1 MRLLLVN
8 GNMTEAVTTHVVRE
22 ASLTAQPS
30 TQVAGVTARFGANIV
45 TAEPE
50 NVIAAHAV
58 LDLLA
63 THCHNHDAAI
73 LAISFDSGLV
83 AAQEMLPIPVIGMT
97 DAALWA
103 ASKMSDRV
111 GVVIFGEA
119 SRTLYETTFA
129 RCRARTAI
137 SHVAVIAID
146 SVGDYLDLTK
156 REAAVLEAIRAM
168 TQTHQI
174 GAAIVC
180 GAAMAGMTRKLQP
193 LAPVPLFDGIACAVQ
208 EAETLH
214 ALGTHKLK
222 PRSALAASSKV
233 TGLGEAL
240 QKLFDDRNQGRFSV

>member
-8 GNMTEAVTTHVVRE
+8 GNMTQAVTDHVVKE
-22 ASLTAQPS
+22 ARLTAQAS
-30 TQVAGVTARFGANIV
+30 TQITGVTATFGANIV

-63 THCHNHDAAI
+63 RNYAQHDAAI
-73 LAISFDSGLV
+73 LAISFDSGLA

-103 ASKMSDRV
+103 AAQVSDRV

-119 SRTLYETTFA
+119 SRSLYETTFA
-129 RCRARTAI
+129 RARARAAI
-137 SHVAVIAID
+137 AQIAVIDID

-156 REAAVLEAIRAM
+156 REEAVRAAIENMIADN
-168 TQTHQI
+168 QI

-180 GAAMAGMTRKLQP
+180 GAAMAGMTRTLQP
-193 LAPVPLFDGIACAVQ
+193 RVSIPLFDGIASAVV
-208 EAETLH
+208 EAE
-214 ALGTHKLK
+214 ARVAQGVPQLK
-222 PRSALAASSKV
+222 PRAVLAASSKV
-233 TGLGEAL
+233 TGLSAEL
-240 QKLFDDRNQGRFSV
+240 QTLFEKRNQNVL